1 MGTGGHPPGLGVIRR
16 RLPAA
21 AAVLAVGIG
30 ACVGA
35 GVLPLVPIPA
45 SMAADASVELVLTAG
60 SGLVRPG
67 EDLVITGS
75 VSNLAAA
82 PLPAST
88 LSLGVSESRL
98 DRGELSAALGDPG
111 AADTEQ
117 VGDVAVPALPAGT
130 SADVTFTVPAA
141 LASELLDGSGWGAH
155 VVTGQV
161 RADQA
166 DLAAATA
173 GFAWLEGTA
182 PPTLGVATVIPLTT
196 PAVTD
201 ALLDAEALEAYTA
214 VGGALRKKLEAGISS
229 GAALALDP
237 RILASIRALGANAPA
252 SAIEW
257 LQELDGAS
265 NVVFPLG
272 YGDAD
277 LSLERGA
284 GAGGLLGP
292 ISFDEALDPA
302 DFADGDG
309 GTQTSPTPSPTE
321 TPDPAE
327 SGTPTPTPTT
337 GAVPTTEELLAWD
350 YSATDLAWPVAVRPG
365 DTAFYA
371 ASGLSRTLVPSDS
384 LAEGGSG
391 ASSGVVEGG
400 TAIVVDSALSTAV
413 SEAAFAGNDA
423 DRRHATA
430 TAVALLAAT
439 AETTPGGSV
448 AVALSRSWPSST
460 ANLAATLDTIATVG
474 WTGIVPLDSIPA
486 SDAALSLSPVGDDP
500 RREATAQLLTD
511 EGDIAAFSSV
521 LTDPAILVARERLRL
536 LPLLSVQWLD
546 FRDAWTT
553 AAGELHA
560 SYDQVLHAVSI
571 SPTNVVALGAF
582 DSVPVYVQN
591 DLDLPVTIQLD
602 GRPSNGRLLVE
613 PTTAT
618 IAPQSSLRVYL
629 PARSI
634 ANGRVTLYL
643 SAASPSG
650 VPVGSPAS
658 LTLDVQA
665 EWETAGLIAVGGLV
679 VLLFGVGLFRYRRRR
694 RRARD
699 AEETAAGEV
708 DAERM
713 ADAGVDAG

>member
-1 MGTGGHPPGLGVIRR
+1 MGTGGHPPGLGVTRG

-21 AAVLAVGIG
+21 AAVLAIGVG
-30 ACVGA
+30 ACLGA
-35 GVLPLVPIPA
+35 GVLPLLPVAA
-45 SMAADASVELVLTAG
+45 SSAADASVGLVLTAG
-60 SGLVRPG
+60 NGLVRPG

-75 VSNLAAA
+75 VSNLAGT
-82 PLPAST
+82 PLSAST

-98 DRGELSAALGDPG
+98 DRGELAAALRDPG
-111 AADTEQ
+111 AAETEQ
-117 VGDVAVPALPAGT
+117 VGDVTVPALPAGT

-141 LASELLDGSGWGAH
+141 RASELLDGSGWGAH
-155 VVTGQV
+155 VVTGEV
-161 RADQA
+161 RADSA
-166 DLAAATA
+166 DLASATA
-173 GFAWLEGTA
+173 GFAWLQGAA

-196 PAVTD
+196 PAVPD
-201 ALLDAEALEAYTA
+201 GLLDAEALEAYTA
-214 VGGALRKKLEAGISS
+214 VGGALRKKLDAGISS

-237 RILASIRALGANAPA
+237 RILASIRALGANAPT
-252 SAIEW
+252 SAVEW

-265 NVVFPLG
+265 NLVFPLG

-302 DFADGDG
+302 NFADGDG
-309 GTQTSPTPSPTE
+309 GTLPSPTPSLPATPDPASSATPTPSPTS
-321 TPDPAE
+321 TA
-327 SGTPTPTPTT
+327 GALPTT
-337 GAVPTTEELLAWD
+337 DELLAWD

-384 LAEGGSG
+384 LADGGSG

-400 TAIVVDSALSTAV
+400 KAIVVDSMLSEAV
-413 SEAAFAGNDA
+413 SEAAFAGDDA
-423 DRRHATA
+423 DGRHAIA

-448 AVALSRSWPSST
+448 VVALSRSWPSST
-460 ANLAATLDTIATVG
+460 TNLSSTLDTLATVG
-474 WTGIVPLDSIPA
+474 WTSAVPLDSLPA
-486 SDAALSLSPVGDDP
+486 SDTALTLAGVGDDP
-500 RREATAQLLTD
+500 RRDLASQLLID
-511 EGDIAAFSSV
+511 EGNIAAFSSV
-521 LTDPAILVARERLRL
+521 LADPTVLVARERLRL

-546 FRDAWTT
+546 FREAWTT
-553 AAGELHA
+553 AAGELHT
-560 SYDQVLHAVSI
+560 SFDEVLHAVSI
-571 SPTNVVALGAF
+571 SPTDVVALGAF

-618 IAPQSSLRVYL
+618 IAAQSSQRVFL

-643 SAASPSG
+643 DAASPTG
-650 VPVGSPAS
+650 VPIGSPAS

-679 VLLFGVGLFRYRRRR
+679 ALLFGVGLFRYRRRR
-694 RRARD
+694 RRAR
-699 AEETAAGEV
+699 AEEKVGDE
-708 DAERM
+708 
-713 ADAGVDAG
+713 